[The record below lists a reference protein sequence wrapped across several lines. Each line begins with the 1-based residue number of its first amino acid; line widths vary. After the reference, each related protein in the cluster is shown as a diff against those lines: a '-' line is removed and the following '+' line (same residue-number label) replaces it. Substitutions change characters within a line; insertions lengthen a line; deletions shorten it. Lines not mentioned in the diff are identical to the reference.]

1 MPHIEPLAAILPELA
16 PPADFRISG
25 LDSDSR
31 RLQKNMLFVGL
42 ENRHGDAR
50 QFLGAAWA
58 AGAGGALLEG
68 SPATATA
75 DHGRPVWIRP
85 DARQLLGLGLR
96 RWHAWDHGET
106 PTIIGIT
113 GTNGKSSVAWLLAQ
127 LAPAPAHL
135 VGTLGYGCPGAR
147 EPLPNTTPEAVTLW
161 ELLDRSRRAGATAVA
176 MEVSSHA
183 LALGRVAAIPFGVGI
198 FLNLSQD
205 HLDFHGDMEHYG
217 QAKARL
223 FDTPEM
229 RLAILNA
236 EDPLGQAL
244 SAGLAGKMEI
254 RRFGFSAGDYRIQEY
269 HPGASGT
276 FLVLETPH
284 GRRQLRSPFLG
295 RSNASNL
302 LAALAC
308 ADSLGWSTEDAQ
320 IAGLSLPPGRYQR
333 LEPQPGRPQV
343 LIDYAHTPD
352 ALERVLAD
360 LRDVAKGQV
369 TVVFGCGG
377 ERDPG
382 KRPQMGAIAAR
393 LADRTIVTDDNPRG
407 ENPEHIV
414 GQILSGMPAGAAAVQ
429 HDRRSAIRS
438 AIAGAA
444 AGDWVL
450 IAGKGHET
458 FQDTAGQR
466 LPFSDAETAR
476 EALQTC

>member
-1 MPHIEPLAAILPELA
+1 MPRTEPLTAILPELA
-16 PPADFRISG
+16 PPPDLRVSG

-31 RLQKNMLFVGL
+31 RLQEGMLFVGI
-42 ENRHGDAR
+42 ENRHGDAHR
-50 QFLGAAWA
+50 FLGAAWA

-68 SPATATA
+68 FPESVMT
-75 DHGRPVWIRP
+75 DQGRPVWIRP
-85 DARQLLGLGLR
+85 DARRLLGQGLR
-96 RWHAWDHGET
+96 RWHAWDHGKT
-106 PTIIGIT
+106 PAAIGIT

-135 VGTLGYGCPGAR
+135 VGTLGYGQPGIL

-161 ELLDRSRRAGATAVA
+161 ELLDRSRRAGATTVA

-183 LALGRVAAIPFGVGI
+183 LALERVAAIPFDVGI

-223 FDTPEM
+223 FDTPGM
-229 RLAILNA
+229 HLAILNA
-236 EDPLGQAL
+236 EDSLGVAL
-244 SAGLAGKMEI
+244 ATRLAGKMEV
-254 RRFGFSAGDYRIQEY
+254 RSFGFGAGDYRIREY

-276 FLVLETPH
+276 LLVLDTPH
-284 GRRQLRSPFLG
+284 GRRQLRSPLLG
-295 RSNASNL
+295 RSNACNL

-308 ADSLGWSTEDAQ
+308 ADSLGWSTEDGR

-333 LEPQPGRPQV
+333 LEPSPGCPQV
-343 LIDYAHTPD
+343 LVDYAHTPD
-352 ALERVLAD
+352 ALERVLSD
-360 LRDVAKGQV
+360 LRQVARGRI
-369 TVVFGCGG
+369 TLVFGCGG
-377 ERDPG
+377 ERDRG

-393 LADRTIVTDDNPRG
+393 LADRVIVTDDNPRG
-407 ENPEHIV
+407 EDPERIA
-414 GQILSGMPAGAAAVQ
+414 GEILSGMPAGTAAVQ

-438 AIAGAA
+438 AITGAA
-444 AGDWVL
+444 TGDWVL

-458 FQDTAGQR
+458 FQETAGHR